1 MSWAVSVKKEEQR
14 KLEAAG
20 EIPSP
25 AVSEPKGKESG
36 KLEIGHWDNNDNK
49 EKEDKTKDG
58 ATSADLS
65 LLNKL
70 LRSRLVPVK
79 ADLEII
85 QRNPNSPLY
94 SVSSFA
100 ELKLND
106 ELLRGVYD
114 MGFNAP
120 SKIQEKA
127 LPLLLAEPYQNM
139 IAQSQSGTGKTAAFV
154 LTMLTRVNIGEKY
167 PQALC
172 LAPTYEL
179 ALQIGEV
186 CEQMSKF
193 MTGLE
198 IIFAVKGQ
206 RLDRGSNLTAQII
219 IGTPGTVLDW
229 GLKYKFFD
237 LKKIKI
243 FTLDEADVMID
254 TQGHHDQTLRI
265 HRLLPRECQMLL
277 FSATY
282 EQPVMDFANKIIRD
296 PIIIRLKREEESV
309 DNIQQYYVDCQG
321 QEDKYRAISD
331 IYSSVTVGQSMIF
344 CQTRKNANLLA
355 ERMIK
360 NGHRVAILSGEL
372 DVTQR
377 ASIIKRFREGDER
390 VLITTN
396 VSARG
401 IDVEQVTLVVNFD
414 MPIDAAG
421 DADCETYLHRIGRTG
436 RFGKCGIALNLVDG
450 TKSRKILEAVQRHFG
465 REIKKL
471 NTADED
477 EMAQLPV
484 YA

>member
-1 MSWAVSVKKEEQR
+1 MSSWAANVKLEEQK

-20 EIPSP
+20 EAASSTKP
-25 AVSEPKGKESG
+25 VKGSNE
-36 KLEIGHWDNNDNK
+36 LEIGHWNNDDSK
-49 EKEDKTKDG
+49 EKEKKDEG
-58 ATSADLS
+58 TSLADLS

-70 LRSRLVPVK
+70 LRNRLVPVK
-79 ADLEII
+79 ADLEVI

-94 SVSSFA
+94 SVSSFE
-100 ELKLND
+100 ELKLKD

-154 LTMLTRVNIGEKY
+154 LTMLSRVNMSDRF

-186 CEQMSKF
+186 CQQMSKF
-193 MTGLE
+193 MTGIE
-198 IIFAVKGQ
+198 IAFAVKGQ
-206 RLDRGSNLTAQII
+206 RLERGSNLTAQII

-229 GLKYKFFD
+229 GLKLKFFD

-265 HRLLPRECQMLL
+265 HRLLPKECQMLL

-282 EQPVMDFANKIIRD
+282 EQPVMEFANKIIRD

-309 DNIQQYYVDCQG
+309 ENIQQYYVDCTG
-321 QEDKYRAISD
+321 LEDKYRAISD
-331 IYSSVTVGQSMIF
+331 IYSSVSVGQSMIF
-344 CQTRKNANLLA
+344 CQTRKMANLLA
-355 ERMIK
+355 ERMMK
-360 NGHRVAILSGEL
+360 NNHKVAILSGEL

-377 ASIIKRFREGDER
+377 ASIIKRFREGTER

-414 MPIDAAG
+414 LPIDAAG

-450 TKSRKILEAVQRHFG
+450 GKSRKILQEIERHFG
-465 REIKKL
+465 RTIKKL